1 MYFIQKL
8 VTAIAKNDSL
18 LCVGLDPQEKFL
30 PTTGDIF
37 TRLSDWGKNIID
49 QTADL
54 VCCYKPN
61 SAFFEQFG
69 PAGLR
74 ALQEIIKGIPE
85 DIPVILDF
93 KRVILVLLPSLRT
106 RGICAI

>member
-1 MYFIQKL
+1 MNFIQKL
-8 VTAIAKNDSL
+8 VTAIAQNDSL

-69 PAGLR
+69 PAGL
-74 ALQEIIKGIPE
+74 L
-85 DIPVILDF
+85 
-93 KRVILVLLPSLRT
+93 SL
-106 RGICAI
+106 IHI